1 MNNKSLEKQQFTP
14 NGTFSTPDRRR
25 SLAECLAQMRRRM
38 AKGATE
44 WREATQEL
52 SLSCVTAVTAVT
64 ATSPPA
70 LTAAS
75 AALTV
80 ARPEAEASTGTTDAA
95 DKSSVGDAATAA
107 RESPDEGRGRRSE
120 QIMRHSRVS
129 KRHPIIYGQVLGFF
143 ERAALLV
150 SVLFIQPRCSTVH
163 TAEEKLYTLFTQ
175 HNISFS
181 KLAYIF
187 LCG

>member
-1 MNNKSLEKQQFTP
+1 MARFPLPSA
-14 NGTFSTPDRRR
+14 DRRR

-64 ATSPPA
+64 ATSPA
-70 LTAAS
+70 VTAGSAAS
-75 AALTV
+75 AAL
-80 ARPEAEASTGTTDAA
+80 RQAEASTVTTDAA
-95 DKSSVGDAATAA
+95 DKSSVGDAANGA

-129 KRHPIIYGQVLGFF
+129 GI
-143 ERAALLV
+143 
-150 SVLFIQPRCSTVH
+150 VLFTGKSDDP
-163 TAEEKLYTLFTQ
+163 
-175 HNISFS
+175 
-181 KLAYIF
+181 
-187 LCG
+187 

>member
-1 MNNKSLEKQQFTP
+1 MARFPLPSA
-14 NGTFSTPDRRR
+14 DRRR

-64 ATSPPA
+64 ATSPA
-70 LTAAS
+70 VTAAS
-75 AALTV
+75 AATV
-80 ARPEAEASTGTTDAA
+80 RAEASTVTTDAA
-95 DKSSVGDAATAA
+95 DKSSVGDAANGA

-129 KRHPIIYGQVLGFF
+129 KRHRIIYGQV
-143 ERAALLV
+143 
-150 SVLFIQPRCSTVH
+150 
-163 TAEEKLYTLFTQ
+163 
-175 HNISFS
+175 
-181 KLAYIF
+181 
-187 LCG
+187 

>member
-1 MNNKSLEKQQFTP
+1 MARFPLPSA
-14 NGTFSTPDRRR
+14 DRRR

-64 ATSPPA
+64 ATSPA
-70 LTAAS
+70 VTAAS
-75 AALTV
+75 AASAAQTV
-80 ARPEAEASTGTTDAA
+80 ARREAEASTVTTDAA
-95 DKSSVGDAATAA
+95 DKSSVGDAANAA

-129 KRHPIIYGQVLGFF
+129 KRHRIIYGQV
-143 ERAALLV
+143 
-150 SVLFIQPRCSTVH
+150 
-163 TAEEKLYTLFTQ
+163 
-175 HNISFS
+175 
-181 KLAYIF
+181 
-187 LCG
+187 

>member
-1 MNNKSLEKQQFTP
+1 MARFPLPTA
-14 NGTFSTPDRRR
+14 DRRR

-64 ATSPPA
+64 ATSPA
-70 LTAAS
+70 VTAAS
-75 AALTV
+75 AA
-80 ARPEAEASTGTTDAA
+80 RPEASTVTTDAA
-95 DKSSVGDAATAA
+95 DKSSVGDAANGA

-129 KRHPIIYGQVLGFF
+129 GI
-143 ERAALLV
+143 
-150 SVLFIQPRCSTVH
+150 VLFTGKSDDP
-163 TAEEKLYTLFTQ
+163 
-175 HNISFS
+175 
-181 KLAYIF
+181 
-187 LCG
+187 